1 MNSPSTETLATPI
14 YTEEEFALIDPRYVP
29 NHVVIIMDGNRRW
42 AKAQGLPP
50 EMGHWQGAE
59 QLDIIVRA
67 AAELGVKILTVYS
80 FSTENWSR
88 SKHEVEMLMQLL
100 EAYLKNKKEV
110 LVKEGVRLNTIGDTG
125 CLPHPVQRAIAEAVQ
140 ATKNGDRIELVL
152 ALNYG
157 GRDEIR
163 RAFVKMSQ
171 AEKEGKLQWN
181 EVTEKTISSY
191 LDTEFATQWSS
202 HLFNQRM
209 SCFFEIVSFVY
220 IPEGPYHQD
229 PQPTNVKECHP
240 NPNQSHQNV
249 LT

>member
-1 MNSPSTETLATPI
+1 MNSPLTETLETPI

-110 LVKEGVRLNTIGDTG
+110 LVKL
-125 CLPHPVQRAIAEAVQ
+125 
-140 ATKNGDRIELVL
+140 
-152 ALNYG
+152 
-157 GRDEIR
+157 
-163 RAFVKMSQ
+163 
-171 AEKEGKLQWN
+171 
-181 EVTEKTISSY
+181 
-191 LDTEFATQWSS
+191 
-202 HLFNQRM
+202 
-209 SCFFEIVSFVY
+209 
-220 IPEGPYHQD
+220 
-229 PQPTNVKECHP
+229 
-240 NPNQSHQNV
+240 
-249 LT
+249 